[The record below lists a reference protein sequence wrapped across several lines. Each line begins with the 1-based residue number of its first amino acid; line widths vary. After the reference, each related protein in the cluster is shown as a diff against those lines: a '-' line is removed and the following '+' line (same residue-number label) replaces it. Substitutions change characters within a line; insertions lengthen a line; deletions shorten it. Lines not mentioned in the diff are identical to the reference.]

1 MELPGNSLKT
11 QIMLLNSFG
20 ENEIGSRI
28 TTNYIALH
36 SGISVRQAMHE
47 LIEQTAHNDNIST
60 IYVLDE
66 NEIFAGAIDL
76 KDLILL
82 SNSLIIKDTLRWWQS
97 PADTMQR
104 NLFSSFLNCLFRRS
118 LSTHG

>member
-28 TTNYIALH
+28 TTSYIALH

-118 LSTHG
+118 LSPHG

>member
-82 SNSLIIKDTLRWWQS
+82 SNSLMIKDTLRWWQS
-97 PADTMQR
+97 PADTRQR

-118 LSTHG
+118 LSPHG